1 MKAYNVKTRLKKHGE
16 RIWDRCEKVMILSD
30 EDDLDEF
37 VQMTYG
43 CWYEIIS
50 FDSEEIQVG
59 ISKTYLREEV
69 IRTFNSLI

>member
-16 RIWDRCEKVMILSD
+16 RIWSICEEVMILSD

-37 VQMTYG
+37 IQMTYG
-43 CWYEIIS
+43 CWYDVIS
-50 FDSEEIQVG
+50 FDSEEVQVG